1 MYIKP
6 QYVREVF
13 CDNGEIVL
21 FNSLNGNLAV
31 VPSKLADEYKKSFVD
46 GKYDLKNEE
55 LIQSFFISEDEPIN
69 EGALLKSARQ
79 EVINSKYLH
88 LTIMPTEQC
97 NFRCVYCYESF
108 SKGKMDLSI
117 AKAII
122 DYIKREI
129 HKYRGVLI
137 SWFGGEP
144 LLAMDLI
151 EYISNEVILIC
162 REQKKNFLA
171 DMTTNGYLLSRNVV
185 EKLYKLRVFKYQI
198 TLDGYI
204 QTHDHQRVLRGG
216 GGTFETIVNNILY
229 KEQF

>member
-137 SWFGGEP
+137 SWFG
-144 LLAMDLI
+144 
-151 EYISNEVILIC
+151 
-162 REQKKNFLA
+162 
-171 DMTTNGYLLSRNVV
+171 
-185 EKLYKLRVFKYQI
+185 
-198 TLDGYI
+198 
-204 QTHDHQRVLRGG
+204 
-216 GGTFETIVNNILY
+216 
-229 KEQF
+229 